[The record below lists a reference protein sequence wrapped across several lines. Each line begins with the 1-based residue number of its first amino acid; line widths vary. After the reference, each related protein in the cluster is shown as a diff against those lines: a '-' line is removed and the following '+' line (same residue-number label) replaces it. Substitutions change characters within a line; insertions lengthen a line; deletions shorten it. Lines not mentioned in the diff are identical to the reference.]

1 MNQRSVGP
9 RSLRGRLVLGAVCV
23 GVVFAVLFGVV
34 ATWQVHR
41 TEDLAIGAALQTR
54 LELARDQVRPDG
66 SLGTEPVDPRTDLV
80 QVIGADGSIVASSP
94 ALRAVGPL
102 AQPTVVAAA
111 PRGVVGAVALTA
123 PDIDLA
129 TLAVPTQ
136 IMRPGRTQPEAAVL
150 VVAVDTEGFGTA
162 DGGLTTLLVGGLGVV
177 VLVLAGLAWFVSG
190 RTLRSVNQLTE
201 RAELLHPSDAAG
213 GLTVPDGDAEL
224 GRLVLALNRMLA
236 RLYAAHTAELT
247 FIAEAGHR
255 LRTPVAT
262 LRAEAE
268 LALLDPD
275 PDRDHWT
282 TALREIVADA
292 DLLTLIVDRLLSRTR
307 RRVHGSL
314 ALGAGLDAC
323 VARWRRQARLAGLD
337 LHVIQ
342 RGELHG
348 NLECDADEVLDPLVE
363 NALLHG
369 AGGGRVDVV
378 VGLAA
383 GGTEVVIEVANGGD
397 RIPSQL
403 APHVF
408 DAWVSSRPASEAG
421 GLGLWTARETARAVG
436 GDVVLT
442 TSPGGRTTFVAR
454 LPVTPRQSGAPG

>member
-23 GVVFAVLFGVV
+23 GIVFAILFGVV

-94 ALRAVGPL
+94 ALRGVGPL
-102 AQPTVVAAA
+102 AQSAVVAGA

-136 IMRPGRTQPEAAVL
+136 IMRPGRAQPEAAVL

-162 DGGLTTLLVGGLGVV
+162 DGGLTTLLVGGLAAV

-201 RAELLHPSDAAG
+201 RAERLHPSDASG

-236 RLYAAHTAELT
+236 RLHAAHTAELT
-247 FIAEAGHR
+247 FLAEAGHR

-275 PDRDHWT
+275 RDHRT
-282 TALREIVADA
+282 TALQAIMADA
-292 DLLTLIVDRLLSRTR
+292 DLLTMIVDRLLSRTR
-307 RRVHGSL
+307 RRRSGSM
-314 ALGAGLDAC
+314 AVGAALDAC
-323 VARWRRQARLAGLD
+323 ARRWRRQGRLAGLD
-337 LHVIQ
+337 LRVVQ
-342 RGELHG
+342 RSGLPGTLPCEAL
-348 NLECDADEVLDPLVE
+348 DDILDPLVD
-363 NALLHG
+363 NALRHG
-369 AGGGRVDVV
+369 AGGSRVDVV
-378 VGLAA
+378 VGLTAR
-383 GGTEVVIEVANGGD
+383 GTEVVVEVANSGD
-397 RIPSQL
+397 PIPSEL
-403 APHVF
+403 VPHVF
-408 DAWVSSRPASEAG
+408 DAWVSSRPGSEAG
-421 GLGLWTARETARAVG
+421 GLGLWTARETARALG
-436 GDVVLT
+436 GDVALG
-442 TSPGGRTTFVAR
+442 TSQAGRTTFVAL
-454 LPVTPRQSGAPG
+454 LPVAPPIPGGPS